1 MITIHA
7 DKLQPGDVVVYGGH
21 DRRITRV
28 DRRDGWAW
36 PIAADGTGWA
46 IALDHRL
53 IHVHRDAARF
63 HLSVATE
70 TLDEHANQVTEHAR
84 QAPCAATR
92 SHWSPIPTTTP
103 RRTTYED
110 A

>member
-7 DKLQPGDVVVYGGH
+7 DRLQPGDVVVYGGH

-53 IHVHRDAARF
+53 IHVHRNAARF
-63 HLSVATE
+63 HLSVAID
-70 TLDEHANQVTEHAR
+70 TLDAHANQVTER
-84 QAPCAATR
+84 
-92 SHWSPIPTTTP
+92 TP
-103 RRTTYED
+103 GTLRRHTLSFVADPDDHTKENNL
-110 A
+110 